1 MGSLLK
7 EARVRAG
14 LSQEQLAQR
23 SRTSRTA
30 VSAYEHGHKSPSLET
45 LDRLLDA
52 AGFQL
57 EVQPRLEFTS
67 AAGPRGHQIWVP
79 NRLPRLSPQ
88 RALATVRLPLTLNWS
103 QPGREAAL
111 ADRNDRARVYEI
123 VLTEGQPEDIREYVD
138 GVLLVD
144 LWPVLALPRRVR
156 VAWAP
161 LIEQAQGSTPRP
173 ASNESPLPTTMSR

>member
-7 EARVRAG
+7 DARVRAG
-14 LSQEQLAQR
+14 LSQEELAQR

-30 VSAYEHGHKSPSLET
+30 VSAYEQGHKSPSVET
-45 LDRLLDA
+45 LERLLGA

-57 EVQPRLEFTS
+57 EVRPRIEFMLS
-67 AAGPRGHQIWVP
+67 AGAQRQQVWVP
-79 NRLPRLSPQ
+79 NRLPRLSPE

-103 QPGREAAL
+103 QPGREFAL

-123 VLTEGQPEDIREYVD
+123 VLTEGGPEDILRYVD

-144 LWPVLALPRRVR
+144 LWPDLVLPSTVRR
-156 VAWAP
+156 AWVP
-161 LIEQAQGSTPRP
+161 LIHHAIAGQKA
-173 ASNESPLPTTMSR
+173 A